1 MLINGRF
8 LTEGSPGFEGF
19 AQHMIAALDR
29 RGELGGA
36 RVAVP
41 RGTLPMLPLPA
52 TLPVDPA
59 GVFQGA
65 AWEQMDLPRLAG
77 DGWLVN
83 FCGTSPW
90 RRRRQLVVV
99 QDLAALLAPGLLS
112 AWQRRWQ
119 LQQLRWQLA
128 SAQCVVTLS
137 QAAARALWPLRSA
150 SQEIEV
156 LFQPGDHL
164 LRQPA
169 DRSVLEP
176 LDLRGRRY
184 VLAVDGRWPGGSSER
199 VEQLMA
205 DLALPATLLVVISD
219 RDPSQ
224 QAHQAPRAPAADPRE
239 QRHVVSPTPAQRR
252 ALYEGAACLVYAPAH
267 AASAEPVAEAL
278 CCGCPVV
285 ATRRAALWEIC
296 GDAALYAEPDD
307 LPALASQLRRL
318 LGSTHLARELRA
330 AARERSLD
338 LTWDRAAML
347 FSLLGQQ
354 LAE

>member
-19 AQHMIAALDR
+19 AQHMIAALER

-52 TLPVDPA
+52 SLPVDPA
-59 GVFQGA
+59 GAFHGA
-65 AWEQMDLPRLAG
+65 AWEQLDLPRLAG

-99 QDLAALLAPGLLS
+99 QDLAAVLAPASLS

-199 VEQLMA
+199 VERLMA
-205 DLALPATLLVVISD
+205 ELALPATLLVVISD

-224 QAHQAPRAPAADPRE
+224 QAHQALRAPARTRASSATSSHRRLPSAVRCT
-239 QRHVVSPTPAQRR
+239 RGLPAWSMPPPMRPAQSRWPR
-252 ALYEGAACLVYAPAH
+252 HCAAAARWWPPA
-267 AASAEPVAEAL
+267 AQP
-278 CCGCPVV
+278 CGKSV
-285 ATRRAALWEIC
+285 ATRRCTPSPTTCPPW
-296 GDAALYAEPDD
+296 
-307 LPALASQLRRL
+307 PASCAGCWAPPTWPASCAQPPASAPLI
-318 LGSTHLARELRA
+318 
-330 AARERSLD
+330 
-338 LTWDRAAML
+338 
-347 FSLLGQQ
+347 
-354 LAE
+354 